1 METLEHVLERVNA
14 DLLLSTPLTV
24 VARGRLE
31 FVEAD
36 GLSREQ
42 ELALVIPR
50 SRCDGD
56 RPLWPALMSA
66 AAEHWHRCPGCARRL
81 EICIDGEWR
90 TLLTAQACD

>member
-1 METLEHVLERVNA
+1 METLERVNA

-31 FVEAD
+31 FMAAD

-66 AAEHWHRCPGCARRL
+66 AKRRSSKPMPASSALARWL
-81 EICIDGEWR
+81 R
-90 TLLTAQACD
+90 T